1 MDQRMRGT
9 GRAAWLLVLL
19 LAVAPLSAQQG
30 AGRADRQAGAE
41 ALAVALVA
49 RMSTD
54 EKLEQLLN
62 TAPAIPRLGVPAY
75 NWWTESLHGAMGA
88 LPTTNFPEPIGL
100 AATFDEALVQRVAGV
115 ISTEVRGLHALARQ
129 TGRTGRIGTGLNTW
143 SPNINIFRD
152 PRWGRGQETY
162 GEDPFLAA
170 RMGVAYVRGMQGT
183 DPDRIDVVATPKH
196 YAVHS
201 GPESTRHEAN
211 VFVSRRDLED
221 TYLPAFRAAIV
232 EGGAASVM
240 CAYNRVDGQPACAS
254 ELLLKDI
261 LRGAWSFKGYVV
273 SDCDAVTDIRKHH
286 HFAPD
291 AASAVAAAMRA
302 GVDNECSG
310 ATLTDTDGLAEPY
323 REALA
328 RGLLS
333 MADIDRALVRLFA
346 ARYRT
351 GDLPGLRPL
360 STDSA
365 SPADVGAPAHAAV
378 ALEAAEKSLVLLK
391 NDGVL
396 PLRDDA
402 RIAVIGPLG
411 DATRVLRGNYSSP
424 QSAPPIPVLE
434 GLRRAM
440 PGAQVRHVPFGET
453 FTDGDP
459 VPTSALRTPD
469 GAPGLLARYYNAA
482 AAPPTRFAAG
492 ELDAW
497 VQRTGFESA
506 PVVSRVEPDVNSR
519 SLDLAQ
525 VRDVHRVEWTGYLV
539 PPETGTYRLGLGG
552 FNGEMEFDGK
562 PFVDL
567 RGASWNS
574 LPTMKTVRLE
584 GGKRYPLRVTTQAR
598 ILTGIGMVWKRVSE
612 APEADMR
619 AAAAEADVLVAVV
632 GLTSDLEAEEAP
644 IEVPGFKGGDKTSL
658 DLLADQQALLEAA
671 RATGKPLVVVLMNG
685 SQVNLA
691 WAKEHADA
699 IVEAWYPGQSGG
711 LAVANVLA
719 GRVNPA
725 GRLPLTFYRSVDDLP
740 PFGDYDMRGRTY
752 RYFSGTPVYPFG
764 HGLSYTRFDYAALRL
779 QPAAGGPSQGVR
791 VSAQLRNAGD
801 RSGEE
806 VAQLYL
812 EFPELEGVPR
822 IALRGFQRVTLAPGE
837 TRTLEFDLDPRDLSA
852 VDISGDRQVM
862 PGRYRIWVGSGQPG
876 PDVAGR
882 HVEFAIDRGQAVA
895 R

>member
-1 MDQRMRGT
+1 MIARSRAWRG
-9 GRAAWLLVLL
+9 WLWCALLL
-19 LAVAPLSAQQG
+19 LAAPASA
-30 AGRADRQAGAE
+30 AGRDADAARIEARAE
-41 ALAVALVA
+41 AMAAEIVA
-49 RMSTD
+49 RLDTD
-54 EKLEQLLN
+54 EKLDQLIN
-62 TAPAIPRLGVPAY
+62 TAPAIPRLGIPAY

-100 AATFDEALVQRVAGV
+100 AATFDPALVRRVAAT
-115 ISTEVRGLHALARQ
+115 IATEVRGLHALARQ
-129 TGRTGRIGTGLNTW
+129 TGRTGRIGTGLDTW

-170 RMGVAYVRGMQGT
+170 RMGVAYVRGVQG
-183 DPDRIDVVATPKH
+183 DAPGLYDVIATPKH

-201 GPESTRHEAN
+201 GPESTRHQAN
-211 VFVSRRDLED
+211 VYVSRRDLED

-232 EGGAASVM
+232 EGGAGSIM
-240 CAYNRVDGQPACAS
+240 CAYNRVDGVPACAS
-254 ELLLKDI
+254 DLLLRDI
-261 LRGAWSFKGYVV
+261 LRGDWGFRGYVV
-273 SDCDAVTDIRKHH
+273 SDCDAVTDIHRHH

-291 AASAVAAAMRA
+291 PAAAVAAAMRA
-302 GVDNECSG
+302 GVDSECNG
-310 ATLTDTDGLAEPY
+310 ATLTDTAGLAQPY

-328 RGLLS
+328 RGLLT

-346 ARYRT
+346 ARLRN

-360 STDSA
+360 STETA
-365 SPADVGAPAHAAV
+365 SPADVGAPAHGEL

-391 NDGVL
+391 NNGVL
-396 PLRDDA
+396 PLRGA
-402 RIAVIGPLG
+402 PKIAVIGPLG

-424 QSAPPIPVLE
+424 QSAPPVSVLE

-440 PGAQVRHVPFGET
+440 PDAQVRHVPFGAT
-453 FTDGDP
+453 WTDGDP
-459 VPTSALRTPD
+459 IPTSALRTPD
-469 GAPGLLARYYNAA
+469 GEPGLLARYFNAA
-482 AAPPTRFAAG
+482 ERPPARFAPG

-497 VQRTGFESA
+497 IERTGFARE
-506 PVVSRVEPDVNSR
+506 PVVTRVEPDVNSR

-525 VRDVHRVEWTGYLV
+525 VHDVHRVEWTGYLV

-552 FNGEMEFDGK
+552 FNGELEFDGK

-574 LPTMKTVRLE
+574 LPTLGTVHLE
-584 GGKRYPLRVTTQAR
+584 GGRRYPIRVVTEAR
-598 ILTGIGMVWKRVSE
+598 ILAGIGLLWKRVSD
-612 APEADMR
+612 APLEEMR
-619 AAAAEADVLVAVV
+619 AAAADSDVLVAVV

-644 IEVPGFKGGDKTSL
+644 VEVPGFKGGDKTSL

-691 WAKEHADA
+691 WAREHADA
-699 IVEAWYPGQSGG
+699 IIEAWYPGQSGG
-711 LAVANVLA
+711 LAVANVIA
-719 GRVNPA
+719 GHVNPG

-752 RYFSGTPVYPFG
+752 RYFDGTPVYPFG
-764 HGLSYTRFDYAALRL
+764 YGLSYTSFEYAPLEIAAARGGAADGLRVTTR
-779 QPAAGGPSQGVR
+779 VR
-791 VSAQLRNAGD
+791 NTGTRAGD
-801 RSGEE
+801 E

-812 EFPELEGVPR
+812 GFPEGEGLPR
-822 IALRGFQRVTLAPGE
+822 LALRGFERVHLQPGE
-837 TRTLEFDLDPRDLSA
+837 ERTLVFELDARDLSA
-852 VDISGDRQVM
+852 VDAAGVRLVM
-862 PGRYRIWVGSGQPG
+862 AGEHRVWVGSGQPG
-876 PDVAGR
+876 TGVPVQSATFR
-882 HVEFAIDRGQAVA
+882 NDRPRPVP

>member
-1 MDQRMRGT
+1 MAYRVRGWA
-9 GRAAWLLVLL
+9 RAAGLTAL
-19 LAVAPLSAQQG
+19 LALAPVSAQPGGARG
-30 AGRADRQAGAE
+30 AGDQAE
-41 ALAVALVA
+41 ALATALVA
-49 RMSTD
+49 QLDTE
-54 EKLEQLLN
+54 EKLAQLLN
-62 TAPAIPRLGVPAY
+62 TAPPIPRLGVPAY
-75 NWWTESLHGAMGA
+75 NWWTESLHGAMGS

-100 AATFDEALVQRVAGV
+100 AATFDDDLVRRVAAV

-162 GEDPFLAA
+162 GEDPFLSA

-183 DPDRIDVVATPKH
+183 HPEWIDVIATPKH

-240 CAYNRVDGQPACAS
+240 CAYNRIDGQPACAS
-254 ELLLKDI
+254 DLLLKDY
-261 LRGAWSFKGYVV
+261 LRDAWEFKGYVV
-273 SDCDAVTDIRKHH
+273 SDCDAVGDIHKHH

-302 GVDNECSG
+302 GVDSECNG
-310 ATLTDTDGLAEPY
+310 ATLTDTEGLAGPY

-360 STDSA
+360 SVESV

-378 ALEAAEKSLVLLK
+378 AQEAAEKSLVLLK
-391 NDGVL
+391 NDGLL
-396 PLRDDA
+396 PLRQDV

-424 QSAPPIPVLE
+424 LSGPPVSVLE
-434 GLRRAM
+434 GLRQALPQAR
-440 PGAQVRHVPFGET
+440 VRHVAFGET
-453 FTDGDP
+453 YTDGDP
-459 VPTSALRTPD
+459 VPTSVLRTPD

-482 AAPPTRFAAG
+482 AVPPARFAPG

-497 VQRTGFESA
+497 IQRTGFEST

-519 SLDLAQ
+519 SLDLGQ

-539 PPETGTYRLGLGG
+539 PPETGTYRLGMGG

-584 GGKRYPLRVTTQAR
+584 GGRRYPLRVTTEAR
-598 ILTGIGMVWKRVSE
+598 ILTGVGMVWKRVSE
-612 APEADMR
+612 TPEADLR
-619 AAAAEADVLVAVV
+619 AAADEADVLVAVV

-691 WAKEHADA
+691 WARDHADA
-699 IVEAWYPGQSGG
+699 ILEAWYPGQAGG
-711 LAVANVLA
+711 LAVARVLS
-719 GRVNPA
+719 GQVNPG
-725 GRLPLTFYRSVDDLP
+725 GRLPLTFYRSLDDLP

-752 RYFSGTPVYPFG
+752 RYFTGTPVYPFG
-764 HGLSYTRFDYAALRL
+764 HGLSYTRFDYSPLQLIPVGGDPGQGLRV
-779 QPAAGGPSQGVR
+779 GVD
-791 VSAQLRNAGD
+791 VRNAGERAGD
-801 RSGEE
+801 E

-812 EFPELEGVPR
+812 DFPDIEGVPR
-822 IALRGFQRVTLAPGE
+822 IALRGFQRVALAPGQS
-837 TRTLEFDLDPRDLSA
+837 RRLEFELEPRDLSA
-852 VDISGDRQVM
+852 VDVEGVRQVM
-862 PGRYRIWVGSGQPG
+862 PGRYRVWVGSGQPDG
-876 PDVAGR
+876 DVAGAGA
-882 HVEFAIDRGQAVA
+882 EFTVGQGRALA